1 MPYTSDT
8 VTVTFG
14 TTPLNIV
21 GVGSVNY
28 SFSRSAIDTTSLGVA
43 NTYSL
48 PGIANAAV
56 AIELFFDI
64 ESANHN
70 VILLQAWTSTGS
82 QPMILQWSNIADH
95 LCSIQGDARCVSIE
109 ISSVVGDLV
118 RMQASFIFNGVATYT
133 ALDSSPVSVSLGILE
148 VPPE

>member
-14 TTPLNIV
+14 TTPANIV

-28 SFSRSAIDTTSLGVA
+28 SFNRSAIDTTSLGVA

-64 ESANHN
+64 ESTNHE
-70 VILLQAWTSTGS
+70 VILLQAWTSTGT
-82 QPMILQWSNIADH
+82 QPMILQWSNTVDH
-95 LCSIQGDARCVSIE
+95 LMSIQGSARCVSVD

-118 RMQASFIFNGVATYT
+118 RMQASFIFNGAATYT
-133 ALDSSPVSVSLGILE
+133 KLDETPVSTTLGILE
-148 VPPE
+148 A

>member
-14 TTPLNIV
+14 TTPATIV

-56 AIELFFDI
+56 ALELFFDI
-64 ESANHN
+64 ESANHE
-70 VILLQAWTSTGS
+70 VILLQAWTSTAAE
-82 QPMILQWSNIADH
+82 PIILKWSNTATH
-95 LCSIQGDARCVSIE
+95 LCSIEGSARCVSID

-118 RMQASFIFNGVATYT
+118 RMQASFIFNGGATYT
-133 ALDSSPVSVSLGILE
+133 KLDSAPVAMTLGFLE
-148 VPPE
+148 A